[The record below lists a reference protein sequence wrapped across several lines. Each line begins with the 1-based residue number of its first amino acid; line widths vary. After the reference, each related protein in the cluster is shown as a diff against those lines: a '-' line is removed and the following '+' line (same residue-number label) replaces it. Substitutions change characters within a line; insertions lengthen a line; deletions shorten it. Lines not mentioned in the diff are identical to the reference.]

1 MAEMA
6 NDLLHKH
13 KELDMIPRNHIK
25 KIMSAMPAIL
35 IAERHKQED
44 LLQTSQSIRTD

>member
-6 NDLLHKH
+6 NGLLHKH
-13 KELDMIPRNHIK
+13 KELDLIPRNHIK
-25 KIMSAMPAIL
+25 NLMSDMPTML
-35 IAERHKQED
+35 IAERQKQGD